1 VTSYRVVLEALA
13 LVVGVDECLGVDR
26 ANGSQH
32 SYVGDVRVKSHGTG
46 SLGVNNESVP
56 RKLCVASNPVLYKS
70 LPLPVDE
77 LLSGERK
84 RKFSGTDAG
93 CYNFSIHLPSEV
105 LARVRVAV
113 LPDTFADPRVA
124 DGIAKVLPRFAKL
137 LVALCLLRLLLRN
150 LSGVAGASAGAVG
163 GVSVQIAIRICSC
176 VSPQRFQKRVRTFSF
191 SLPLAA
197 SRASATIKSTTGMLR
212 CKRFSEALS

>member
-1 VTSYRVVLEALA
+1 MTSYRVVLEALA

-113 LPDTFADPRVA
+113 LPDTFADPRVVDGGA

-176 VSPQRFQKRVRTFSF
+176 G
-191 SLPLAA
+191 LP
-197 SRASATIKSTTGMLR
+197 MQ
-212 CKRFSEALS
+212 